1 MASLMSKALADNGRD
16 VQLALYKE
24 LQNLFVRLNAWSD
37 DSQDT
42 SNLTELETGLRQES
56 VLELLLREVD
66 TSVEA
71 IRQERAQAIL
81 AYVQFC
87 QKKTGGLGV
96 SERLRQSISHWREQ
110 ERSESVR
117 RVLEKFDGV
126 LVHNHHDK

>member
-1 MASLMSKALADNGRD
+1 MSKALADNGRD